1 MDSTGPAS
9 TTTPKSDADRHEADV
24 DDALR
29 DLKRSMI
36 RTLKV
41 LIDYDPECRL
51 AGLAL
56 ADFNA
61 TITELRHLRTVQA
74 KVRHVS

>member
-9 TTTPKSDADRHEADV
+9 TTTPKSDADVDV

-36 RTLKV
+36 CTLRV

-61 TITELRHLRTVQA
+61 TIAELRKLKAARANGKKHRM
-74 KVRHVS
+74 